1 MKIRV
6 SPAAY
11 NDLKEIKSYIEN
23 NLSNP
28 VAAKNVINRII
39 KDYSLLEYSQNMRT

>member
-23 NLSNP
+23 DLSNP
-28 VAAKNVINRII
+28 VAAKNVITRII
-39 KDYSLLEYSQNMRT
+39 KDYILYKF